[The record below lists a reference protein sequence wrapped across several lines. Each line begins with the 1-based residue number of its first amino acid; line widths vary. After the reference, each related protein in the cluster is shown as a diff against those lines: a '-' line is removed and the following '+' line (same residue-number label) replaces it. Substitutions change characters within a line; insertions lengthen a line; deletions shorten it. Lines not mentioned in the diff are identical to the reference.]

1 MLSKSSMFINEHVMF
16 KSVDSASEVMEKP
29 SDAPLLCVLGNL
41 VLRRSVSHSRT
52 LSRGSYLPN

>member
-1 MLSKSSMFINEHVMF
+1 MFINEHVMF